1 MMTNQKLTYSEYIQT
16 FDSGLFTELDKL
28 EPLPWRDV
36 YTPEQL
42 DILFL
47 FKYGDKP
54 VLKSLRTLELDTLAE
69 LVYTS
74 FRVKWKQIYESL
86 NTDTPLN
93 EKYKIIIDEVI
104 QSDDELTLQGT
115 TTDKE
120 GAFNTDT
127 LVTSGGVEQ
136 DSTTSNRENRE
147 RLNEQTRT
155 DSETLQKNLR
165 FLERNLF
172 NDIVLKDVNDLI
184 LLKIY

>member
-1 MMTNQKLTYSEYIQT
+1 MNQKLTYSEYIQK

-28 EPLPWRDV
+28 EPLPWSDV
-36 YTPEQL
+36 YKPEQL

-54 VLKSLRTLELDTLAE
+54 VLNSLRTLELDTLAE

-93 EKYKIIIDEVI
+93 EKYKIITDEVI

-120 GAFNTDT
+120 GAFNTDV
-127 LVTSGGVEQ
+127 LIVNGEVEQ
-136 DSTTSNRENRE
+136 NSITGNRVNRD
-147 RLNEQTRT
+147 RMNEQTRT

-165 FLERNLF
+165 FLEQNLF
-172 NDIVLKDVNDLI
+172 SDIVLKDVNNLI
-184 LLKIY
+184 FLKIY

>member
-1 MMTNQKLTYSEYIQT
+1 MSQKQKLTYSEYIQT
-16 FDSGLFTELDKL
+16 FDNGLFTEMDKL
-28 EPLPWRDV
+28 EPLPWRDE

-54 VLKSLRTLELDTLAE
+54 VLNSLRTIELDTLVNV
-69 LVYTS
+69 VYTS
-74 FRVKWKQIYESL
+74 FRVKWKQLYDSL
-86 NTDTPLN
+86 DTSTPLN
-93 EKYKIIIDEVI
+93 ESYKIITDEVI
-104 QSDDELTLQGT
+104 QSDDELTLQGK

-120 GAFNTDT
+120 GAFNTDV
-127 LVTSGGVEQ
+127 LIASGEVEQ

-147 RLNEQTRT
+147 RLTEQTRT
-155 DSETLQKNLR
+155 DSVSLQKNIR
-165 FLERNLF
+165 FLEQNLF

>member
-1 MMTNQKLTYSEYIQT
+1 MMNQKLTYSEYIQT
-16 FDSGLFTELDKL
+16 FDSGLFTELEKL
-28 EPLPWRDV
+28 EPLPWSDV

-54 VLKSLRTLELDTLAE
+54 VLNSLRTVELDTLAE

-86 NTDTPLN
+86 DIDTPLN
-93 EKYKIIIDEVI
+93 ERYKIITDEVV

-120 GAFNTDT
+120 GAFNSEV

-136 DSTTSNRENRE
+136 NSTTNNSGNRE
-147 RLNEQTRT
+147 RLTEQTRT

-172 NDIVLKDVNDLI
+172 NDTVLKDVNDLI
-184 LLKIY
+184 FLKIY